1 MKFRPSY
8 VLFATMLALGACK
21 GNSASSSSTSAAPT
35 EPAATASAAS
45 PVDSAT
51 AANIEGVVKFS
62 GTKPAPQKIVMNAD
76 AQCKLDHPNGVAAQD
91 VVINPNNTLEY
102 VYVYVK
108 SGLGNLKFPA
118 PTTPVV
124 LDQQGCLYSP
134 HVVAVQVGQPI
145 EIRNSDG
152 VLHNVNVRPTKNQG
166 FNIGQPIKGMTT
178 TKTFTTPEVMI
189 PVKCDVHP
197 WMHGWIG
204 VQDNPYASVTD
215 DTGAFSLK
223 NLPPGDYEIEAW
235 HEKYGTATQK
245 VTVGPKETKKIEFT
259 FKGA

>member
-1 MKFRPSY
+1 MKFRSSHLIIAA
-8 VLFATMLALGACK
+8 LFAVAACK
-21 GNSASSSSTSAAPT
+21 AKNQSESAAPT
-35 EPAATASAAS
+35 ETATTATAAATSPVDAATAG
-45 PVDSAT
+45 
-51 AANIEGVVKFS
+51 NIEGVVKFT
-62 GTKPAPQKIVMNAD
+62 GTKPKEQKIAMNAD
-76 AQCKLDHPNGVAAQD
+76 AQCKASHTTDVMAQD
-91 VVINPNNTLEY
+91 VVVNPNNTLQY

-108 SGLGNLKFPA
+108 SGLGALKFPA

-124 LDQQGCLYSP
+124 LNQTGCMYSP
-134 HVVAVQVGQPI
+134 HVVAVQVGQPFV
-145 EIRNSDG
+145 IRNSDG
-152 VLHNVNVRPTKNQG
+152 VLHNVNVRPTINQG
-166 FNIGQPIKGMTT
+166 FNIGQPIKGMET
-178 TKTFTTPEVMI
+178 TKTFTAPEVMI

-223 NLPPGDYEIEAW
+223 NLPPGDYEITAW

-245 VTVGPKETKKIEFT
+245 VTVGAKETKKIEFT